1 VRGVPGNRLL
11 PWLAGLGLAGSL
23 LYRVHERGPYYP
35 GWDVLGSAQGVHTL
49 SAHPLPEALAR
60 LLRGV
65 TGFRYWNSTNSLLY
79 TLGPGSLG
87 RMWPTE
93 YWAHWLTFA
102 LVLVTF
108 WLILRVAGLSVRD
121 GWFLALAWGASSALL
136 SFSVA
141 GYPYAT
147 GFLPHALALA
157 IVASPWLRAH
167 PLVSVAAAL
176 LATEI
181 SWHLYEAGKTLI
193 VVFMVAALVER
204 TAPWAARVG
213 WLLASGVQ
221 AGRLVGERG
230 FNVDQVIGGA
240 GAGLPVLMA
249 AAGRTARALVR
260 PEVDLPVVV
269 PLGLLALMLVR
280 RHRWLLAGGLASQLI
295 TVVLAS
301 ATDPAAIRPRRLLTT
316 AFYCLTILAV
326 AYRQAAA
333 GSRSRLRLALVTA
346 LVAGNLWQAADLALF
361 FRVPPAGR
369 THPLPFTSS
378 PDDYFVAAGVTEMAR
393 EARDEIDRGRTV
405 VLLYN
410 LNSEGIADPA
420 ALLER
425 VYLASGHERFV
436 RSVLAFGRHRCRY
449 DCLPVRPLE
458 DIEKDMAGLSGDG
471 RDAVAFYKKAPSPRR
486 HVEEATMVFAALR
499 RHFDLRPGRD
509 PAPGFGSL
517 ELARHEVTRLPVTF
531 VAATEPLP
539 LDLAWL
545 ADPRVPGGVVRTS
558 PDGDRPFRYGWSA
571 WAVAA
576 QDVTVDFLLGGDGW
590 LRLTVDGAPAI
601 DRQASG
607 LAFWR
612 APLRLSPGRHAL
624 ALEYQAPSGSGR
636 LVLQA
641 APAPP
646 QGAGGGS
653 ILISPQRLP
662 STGSS
667 GTSSAAQASNSP
679 APFATTRN
687 WLVWW
692 LEQPGSSVPA
702 AHGFPSYAQVGP

>member
-1 VRGVPGNRLL
+1 VRGVPGERLL

-23 LYRVHERGPYYP
+23 LYRVWQRGPYYP

-49 SAHPLPEALAR
+49 STQPVAEALVR

-65 TGFRYWNSTNSLLY
+65 TGFRYWNSTNSLPY

-87 RMWPTE
+87 LVWPTE

-108 WLILRVAGLSVRD
+108 WLILRVASLSFRD
-121 GWFLALAWGASSALL
+121 GWFLALAWGASSALS

-167 PLVSVAAAL
+167 PLVSLAAAL

-193 VVFMVAALVER
+193 VVFVLAAFIER
-204 TAPWAARVG
+204 TAPSATRIG
-213 WLLASGVQ
+213 WLVASGIQV
-221 AGRLVGERG
+221 GRLFGERG
-230 FNVDQVIGGA
+230 FNVDQVIGGVA
-240 GAGLPVLMA
+240 AGLPVLMA
-249 AAGRTARALVR
+249 AAGRTLRALVR
-260 PEVDLPVVV
+260 PEADLPVVV
-269 PLGLLALMLVR
+269 PLGLLALLLVR
-280 RHRWLLAGGLASQLI
+280 RHRWLLAGGLASQVI

-301 ATDPAAIRPRRLLTT
+301 AAAPAAIPPRRLLTT
-316 AFYCLTILAV
+316 VFYCLTVIAV
-326 AYRQAAA
+326 AYRQAAPGT

-346 LVAGNLWQAADLALF
+346 LVVGNLWQVADLALF

-369 THPLPFTSS
+369 AHPLPFTSS

-393 EARDEIDRGRTV
+393 EARDAIDRGRTV

-410 LNSEGIADPA
+410 LTSEGIADPA

-425 VYLASGHERFV
+425 IYLASGHGRFV

-458 DIEKDMAGLSGDG
+458 DIEKDMAALSDDG
-471 RDAVAFYKKAPSPRR
+471 RDAVAFYRKAPSPRR

-499 RHFDLRPGRD
+499 RHFDLRPGLD

-517 ELARHEVTRLPVTF
+517 ELAPRMVTRLPVT
-531 VAATEPLP
+531 VEAATEPLP

-576 QDVTVDFLLGGDGW
+576 QEVTVDFLLGGDGW
-590 LRLTVDGAPAI
+590 LRLSVDGEPAI
-601 DRQASG
+601 VRQASG

-612 APLRLSPGRHAL
+612 APVRLLRGRHAL
-624 ALEYQAPSGSGR
+624 ALEYQARSGSGR
-636 LVLQA
+636 LVLE
-641 APAPP
+641 APAPS
-646 QGAGGGS
+646 QGTGGGS
-653 ILISPQRLP
+653 IVIIR
-662 STGSS
+662 S
-667 GTSSAAQASNSP
+667 GCP
-679 APFATTRN
+679 PRDR
-687 WLVWW
+687 
-692 LEQPGSSVPA
+692 PGRRRP
-702 AHGFPSYAQVGP
+702 HRP